1 MALQEPWHQ
10 VTLLCFLGT
19 LLAYVEHLRC
29 FCLHRLSTHSKA
41 KRAPARQ
48 HLTGPCMA
56 LQEPRHQVT
65 LLCFLGTLVAYVE
78 RVGFSIAF
86 TEMAKQAGTSE
97 AVKGAVLSAFYWGY
111 SLSQVRPLSPG
122 ILVACA
128 YLS

>member
-1 MALQEPWHQ
+1 
-10 VTLLCFLGT
+10 
-19 LLAYVEHLRC
+19 
-29 FCLHRLSTHSKA
+29 
-41 KRAPARQ
+41 
-48 HLTGPCMA
+48 MA

-111 SLSQVRPLSPG
+111 SLSQVKSLSPG
-122 ILVACA
+122 IAVTCASVSYHPPRPSLPELVV
-128 YLS
+128 

>member
-1 MALQEPWHQ
+1 MA
-10 VTLLCFLGT
+10 G
-19 LLAYVEHLRC
+19 
-29 FCLHRLSTHSKA
+29 
-41 KRAPARQ
+41 
-48 HLTGPCMA
+48 HLTGSCTA

-111 SLSQVRPLSPG
+111 SLSQVTSLSPG
-122 ILVACA
+122 NSVSCA
-128 YLS
+128 SVS